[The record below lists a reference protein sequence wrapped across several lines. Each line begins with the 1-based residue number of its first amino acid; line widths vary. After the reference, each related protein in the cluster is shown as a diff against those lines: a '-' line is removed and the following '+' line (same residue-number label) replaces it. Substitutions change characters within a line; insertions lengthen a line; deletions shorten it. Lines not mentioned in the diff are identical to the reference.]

1 MTMKKSGI
9 WIGAG
14 LASVV
19 MHAGAILGLGW
30 IVTPEAV
37 KNQPLPQ
44 SQISIQAQNVD
55 RVTAR
60 EDTIVSET
68 LDEENPQATPA
79 AQVIVPQSNA
89 KAMPAPS
96 AIAFPTSLE
105 PERLSSAK
113 PAETTALAGP
123 APAQAIAA
131 VAAVSKPT
139 TALIAQVQTTSAIA
153 ARTQAIAAVAV
164 VSKPTTALIAQVQTT
179 SATAAPTQASA
190 TLALPTTMA
199 VQSSIADQASRA
211 PAQPLLAV
219 AGKAALAWSGS
230 EDDTIEFTSLANIQA
245 FMQPGDID
253 LSDSNLGEVRDGISA
268 ILASVPCSRLHTTFI
283 PETGQLELRGHVP
296 EDALRGPILA
306 ALQEQVGDAIP
317 ISDQLL
323 ILPRPQCGALSGI
336 ADVGLPQSTEQL
348 TNPRVIGA
356 DGFAQNYTYFDGQ
369 RLQLDLVAPDYDSF
383 VYVDYFT
390 ADGNVIH
397 LQPNSIVPLEFAP
410 AKSPLSVGK
419 NRGDKPAL
427 DIKISPPFG
436 HEIAA
441 AFASSIPLY
450 EGLRP
455 LQESAEPY
463 LNFLQEQ
470 VAIARGKNPSF
481 KGEWVYFFISTKKN

>member
-19 MHAGAILGLGW
+19 VHAGAILGLGW

-60 EDTIVSET
+60 EDTVVSET
-68 LDEENPQATPA
+68 LDEANPQATPA
-79 AQVIVPQSNA
+79 AQVIVPQSKA

-105 PERLSSAK
+105 PERLSPAK

-123 APAQAIAA
+123 APTQAIAA
-131 VAAVSKPT
+131 VAAVSKPM
-139 TALIAQVQTTSAIA
+139 TALIAQIQTKSAI
-153 ARTQAIAAVAV
+153 
-164 VSKPTTALIAQVQTT
+164 
-179 SATAAPTQASA
+179 AAPTQASA

-268 ILASVPCSRLHTTFI
+268 ILASVPCSRLQTTFI

-369 RLQLDLVAPDYDSF
+369 RLQLELVAPDYGGF

-455 LQESAEPY
+455 LQEPAEPY

>member
-1 MTMKKSGI
+1 MDKCC
-9 WIGAG
+9 
-14 LASVV
+14 L
-19 MHAGAILGLGW
+19 
-30 IVTPEAV
+30 
-37 KNQPLPQ
+37 
-44 SQISIQAQNVD
+44 
-55 RVTAR
+55 
-60 EDTIVSET
+60 
-68 LDEENPQATPA
+68 
-79 AQVIVPQSNA
+79 
-89 KAMPAPS
+89 
-96 AIAFPTSLE
+96 
-105 PERLSSAK
+105 
-113 PAETTALAGP
+113 
-123 APAQAIAA
+123 
-131 VAAVSKPT
+131 KPT
-139 TALIAQVQTTSAIA
+139 RALIAQVQTTSTIA
-153 ARTQAIAAVAV
+153 TPI
-164 VSKPTTALIAQVQTT
+164 
-179 SATAAPTQASA
+179 QASA

-268 ILASVPCSRLHTTFI
+268 ILASVPCSRLQTTFI

-369 RLQLDLVAPDYDSF
+369 RLQLELVAPDYGGF

-455 LQESAEPY
+455 LQEPAEPY

>member
-1 MTMKKSGI
+1 MKKSGI

-19 MHAGAILGLGW
+19 VHAGAILGLGW

-60 EDTIVSET
+60 EDTVVSET
-68 LDEENPQATPA
+68 LDEANPQATPA
-79 AQVIVPQSNA
+79 AQVIIPQSKA

-105 PERLSSAK
+105 PERLSPAK

-123 APAQAIAA
+123 APTQAIAA
-131 VAAVSKPT
+131 VATVSKAT
-139 TALIAQVQTTSAIA
+139 TALIAQVQTKSAI
-153 ARTQAIAAVAV
+153 
-164 VSKPTTALIAQVQTT
+164 
-179 SATAAPTQASA
+179 AAPTQASA

-245 FMQPGDID
+245 FMQSGDID
-253 LSDSNLGEVRDGISA
+253 LSDSNLGEVRDGIST
-268 ILASVPCSRLHTTFI
+268 ILASVPCSRLQTTFI

-369 RLQLDLVAPDYDSF
+369 RLQLELVAPDYGGF

-455 LQESAEPY
+455 LQEPAEPY